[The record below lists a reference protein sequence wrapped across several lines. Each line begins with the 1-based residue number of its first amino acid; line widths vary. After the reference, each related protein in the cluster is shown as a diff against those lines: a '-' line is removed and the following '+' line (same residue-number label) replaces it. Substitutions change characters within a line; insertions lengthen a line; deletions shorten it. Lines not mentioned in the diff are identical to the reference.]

1 MSERKEDIIVDYF
14 FGAEDVVNNF
24 IMTKNYLVVQTA
36 KRLGTL
42 KNVIDFNY
50 NSIRYPLDC
59 FGNPLTTGRL
69 SYAKYLLSWLFNK
82 TQGYIWQYPNMVLL
96 SKLGVCIDTSNLM
109 TSLLRVLN
117 KDAYTTLGEVRL
129 SQSNELLG
137 YHAWALLKGPDQDQ
151 VIETTIHK
159 GQGDYSQIVLNKDA
173 AYSGKL
179 RLKYVPYL
187 HYNETMTIKDN
198 IELLRITLFG
208 ENSRFKSLK
217 EFLKAEKQKQKAI
230 WKKV

>member
-50 NSIRYPLDC
+50 NSIRYPLDF
-59 FGNPLTTGRL
+59 FGNPLTAGRL

-82 TQGYIWQYPNMVLL
+82 TQGYIWQYPNMVLF
-96 SKLGVCIDTSNLM
+96 SKLGVCIDTANLLA
-109 TSLLRVLN
+109 SLLRVLGL
-117 KDAYTTLGEVRL
+117 DAYTTLGEVRL
-129 SQSNELLG
+129 SQNNELLG
-137 YHAWALLKGPDQDQ
+137 YHAWTLLGDNI
-151 VIETTIHK
+151 IETTIHK

-173 AYSGKL
+173 AYSGNL

>member
-1 MSERKEDIIVDYF
+1 MSENKENIIVDYF

-24 IMTKNYLVVQTA
+24 IMVKNYLVVQTA
-36 KRLGTL
+36 KRLGDV
-42 KNVIDFNY
+42 KPVIDFNY
-50 NSIRYPLDC
+50 NSIRYPLDF
-59 FGNPLTTGRL
+59 FGNPLTAGRL
-69 SYAKYLLSWLFNK
+69 SYAKSLLFWLFNK

-96 SKLGVCIDTSNLM
+96 SKLGVCIDTANLV
-109 TSLLRVLN
+109 TSLLRVLGL
-117 KDAYTTLGEVRL
+117 DAYTTLGEVRL
-129 SQSNELLG
+129 SQNNELLG
-137 YHAWALLKGPDQDQ
+137 YHAWTLLGDNI
-151 VIETTIHK
+151 IETTIHK
-159 GQGDYSQIVLNKDA
+159 GQGDYSQIVLNKDD

>member
-1 MSERKEDIIVDYF
+1 MSENKENIIVDYF

-24 IMTKNYLVVQTA
+24 IMVKNYLVVQTA

-50 NSIRYPLDC
+50 NSIRYPLDF
-59 FGNPLTTGRL
+59 FGNPLTAGRL

-109 TSLLRVLN
+109 TSLLRVLGL
-117 KDAYTTLGEVRL
+117 DAYTALGEVRL

-137 YHAWALLKGPDQDQ
+137 YHAWTLLGDNI
-151 VIETTIHK
+151 IETTIHK
-159 GQGDYSQIVLNKDA
+159 GQGDYSEIILNKDD